1 MPIRNDLHKMA
12 NIHLYQMLSFPS
24 LIRPEKTL
32 QSCRGG
38 GTKSRRKSHTHTD
51 IMAVLFAM
59 RRVVT
64 TLLFAMRRPKLSRLA
79 GGRAPKGRRGSHS
92 HGVVTPLLYAMRGI
106 TNLLFPHAEW
116 QRGWETPPALQ
127 GGGVSVAG
135 FHKRGIPRGTI
146 VWLTGGFTWKMGGD
160 LLSRLSRQYHRR
172 GRA

>member
-1 MPIRNDLHKMA
+1 M
-12 NIHLYQMLSFPS
+12 
-24 LIRPEKTL
+24 
-32 QSCRGG
+32 
-38 GTKSRRKSHTHTD
+38 
-51 IMAVLFAM
+51 V
-59 RRVVT
+59 
-64 TLLFAMRRPKLSRLA
+64 
-79 GGRAPKGRRGSHS
+79 
-92 HGVVTPLLYAMRGI
+92 